1 MSHFSHISFAALTDV
16 GKKRTNNEDS
26 YGVYPEIGVFCVA
39 DGMGGGDDGEVA
51 SSATVKAIEQ
61 FALSSPFP
69 KMATYPIESIVACL
83 RNSVNSASRW
93 IYQRA
98 QENNLKGC
106 GSTFVGICFDASKPS
121 EAKILHAGDSRL
133 YLIRGRSIYQ
143 KTKDHSA
150 AELIGAKNEDEIN
163 PMFRGMILRAVGIQ
177 EKVELDSTPLL
188 LKANDKILICSD
200 GLTKMLSDKKILSL
214 MKDSRNENEAV
225 KKLINAANE
234 AGGYDNITA
243 IVINIGELPKSLPV
257 VEMPMVKTTSVD
269 SDSTY
274 SCGVTQEKN
283 NTSSISFDFDASGKN
298 LSSVGNEVSTLQTNP
313 TANIFEEE
321 SETTEDRSRP
331 VYNDATAGAL
341 NQLKMLLV
349 NKFSSIVQRLDSKRG
364 RLTAII
370 YTLVLFCCVSIVLLI
385 VDIILERPPVVESTE
400 SHVTVGDENIHFV
413 TSNSYSQVE
422 IHNQEETRIAELE
435 QLRKREEV
443 ERLAAEERRKQ
454 EEARVAELERIR
466 KDEEAKRFEAEK
478 QRKREE
484 ARIAELEQL
493 QKQEEAERLAA
504 EERRKQEEAR
514 VAELER
520 IRKNEEAKRLAAE
533 ERRKQEEAERFAAEE
548 RRKQEEARIAELE
561 RQRKEDEALRL
572 AAIKK
577 LKSVCS
583 VDYSIS
589 FVRTLKGIGVI
600 NGCDE
605 FDAISTPFRYMRD
618 SKTRKEELIAS
629 TNLINQI
636 RGLIPRVA
644 EHAEIKIEEN
654 SNELD
659 DLEGRED
666 YRNCLKSEIVKM
678 KDLMS
683 CISDIKRMDIFDCRV
698 HNACARL
705 IEMLPKWFKN

>member
-1 MSHFSHISFAALTDV
+1 MSHFPHISFAALTDV
-16 GKKRTNNEDS
+16 GKRRSNNEDS

-61 FALSSPFP
+61 FAHSSPFP
-69 KMATYPIESIVACL
+69 KMATYPIESIVAGL

-98 QENNLKGC
+98 QEKNLKGC
-106 GSTFVGICFDASKPS
+106 GSTFVGISFDASKPS

-133 YLIRGRSIYQ
+133 YLIRGRSIFQ

-150 AELIGAKNEDEIN
+150 AELIGAKNEIN

-177 EKVELDSTPLL
+177 EKVELDCTSLPL
-188 LKANDKILICSD
+188 KSNDKILICSD
-200 GLTKMLSDKKILSL
+200 GLTKMLSDKKIYSL
-214 MKDSRNENEAV
+214 MKDSNDENEAV
-225 KKLINAANE
+225 KNLINAANE

-243 IVINIGELPKSLPV
+243 IVINIGELPKALPV

-274 SCGVTQEKN
+274 SCGVTQEKS

-298 LSSVGNEVSTLQTNP
+298 MPSVGNEGSTLQTNP

-321 SETTEDRSRP
+321 SETTEDRSTP
-331 VYNDATAGAL
+331 IYNDSIAGDS
-341 NQLKMLLV
+341 NTMKIFLK
-349 NKFSSIVQRLDSKRG
+349 NKFFSMLQRVKSKRG
-364 RLTAII
+364 CLVTLI
-370 YTLVLFCCVSIVLLI
+370 YVLVLISCVCIALI
-385 VDIILERPPVVESTE
+385 IADTAVEKTVVVKSAEGQII
-400 SHVTVGDENIHFV
+400 VGDENIHFV

-422 IHNQEETRIAELE
+422 IYN
-435 QLRKREEV
+435 
-443 ERLAAEERRKQ
+443 Q
-454 EEARVAELERIR
+454 EEARIV
-466 KDEEAKRFEAEK
+466 
-478 QRKREE
+478 
-484 ARIAELEQL
+484 ELEQQ
-493 QKQEEAERLAA
+493 QKREEAERLAA
-504 EERRKQEEAR
+504 EERRKREEAR
-514 VAELER
+514 EAELER
-520 IRKNEEAKRLAAE
+520 IRKNE
-533 ERRKQEEAERFAAEE
+533 
-548 RRKQEEARIAELE
+548 
-561 RQRKEDEALRL
+561 EALRL

-577 LKSVCS
+577 LKSVCT
-583 VDYSIS
+583 VDYSTS
-589 FVRTLKGIGVI
+589 FVRKLKDIEVVIGD
-600 NGCDE
+600 DE
-605 FDAISTPFRYMRD
+605 IDAISTPFRYMRD

-636 RGLIPRVA
+636 RVLIPRIA
-644 EHAEIKIEEN
+644 EHTEIKIEEN

-659 DLEGRED
+659 DREGRED
-666 YRNCLKSEIVKM
+666 YRNCLKSEIEKM

>member
-1 MSHFSHISFAALTDV
+1 MSHFPHISFAALTDV
-16 GKKRTNNEDS
+16 GKRRSNNEDS

-61 FALSSPFP
+61 FAHSSPFP
-69 KMATYPIESIVACL
+69 KMATYPIESIVAGL

-98 QENNLKGC
+98 QEKNLKGC
-106 GSTFVGICFDASKPS
+106 GSTFVGVCFDASKPGD
-121 EAKILHAGDSRL
+121 AKILHAGDSRL
-133 YLIRGRSIYQ
+133 YLIRGRSIFQ

-177 EKVELDSTPLL
+177 EKVELDCTPLS
-188 LKANDKILICSD
+188 LKSNDKILICSD

-214 MKDSRNENEAV
+214 MKDFRDENEAV

-243 IVINIGELPKSLPV
+243 LVINIGELPKALPV

-274 SCGVTQEKN
+274 SCGVTQEKS

-298 LSSVGNEVSTLQTNP
+298 MPSVGNEGSTLQTNP

-321 SETTEDRSRP
+321 SETTEDRSTP
-331 VYNDATAGAL
+331 IYNDSIAGDP
-341 NQLKMLLV
+341 NTMKIFLK
-349 NKFSSIVQRLDSKRG
+349 NKFFSMLQRVKSKRG
-364 RLTAII
+364 CLATLI
-370 YTLVLFCCVSIVLLI
+370 YVLVLLSCVCIALI
-385 VDIILERPPVVESTE
+385 IADTAVEKTVVVKSAEGQI
-400 SHVTVGDENIHFV
+400 TVGDENIHFV

-422 IHNQEETRIAELE
+422 IYNQEEARIVEIE
-435 QLRKREEV
+435 QQQKREEA
-443 ERLAAEERRKQ
+443 ERLAAEERRKR

-466 KDEEAKRFEAEK
+466 KDEETKRLAAEER
-478 QRKREE
+478 RKREE
-484 ARIAELEQL
+484 AREAELERIR
-493 QKQEEAERLAA
+493 KDEETKRLAA

-514 VAELER
+514 EAELER
-520 IRKNEEAKRLAAE
+520 IRKNEEAERLAAE
-533 ERRKQEEAERFAAEE
+533 ERS
-548 RRKQEEARIAELE
+548 KQEEARIAEIE
-561 RQRKEDEALRL
+561 RQRKEEDALRL

-577 LKSVCS
+577 LKSVCTN
-583 VDYSIS
+583 DYSIP
-589 FVRTLKGIGVI
+589 FVRTLEKGIGVI
-600 NGCDE
+600 NGSDE
-605 FDAISTPFRYMRD
+605 IDAISTPLRYMRD

-636 RGLIPRVA
+636 RVLIPRIA

-659 DLEGRED
+659 DREGRED
-666 YRNCLKSEIVKM
+666 YRNCLKSEIEKM

-705 IEMLPKWFKN
+705 IEMLPEWFKN

>member
-1 MSHFSHISFAALTDV
+1 MSHFPHISFAALTDV
-16 GKKRTNNEDS
+16 GKRRSNNEDS

-51 SSATVKAIEQ
+51 SSATVKALEQ

-69 KMATYPIESIVACL
+69 KMATYPIESIVAGL

-98 QENNLKGC
+98 QEKNLKGC

-121 EAKILHAGDSRL
+121 DAKILHAGDSRL

-177 EKVELDSTPLL
+177 EKVELDFTPLL
-188 LKANDKILICSD
+188 LKTNDKILICSD
-200 GLTKMLSDKKILSL
+200 GLTKMLSDKKIYSL
-214 MKDSRNENEAV
+214 MKDSKDENEAV
-225 KKLINAANE
+225 KNLINAANE

-243 IVINIGELPKSLPV
+243 IVINVGELPKAFPI
-257 VEMPMVKTTSVD
+257 VEMPIVKATSVD
-269 SDSTY
+269 SDSTH

-298 LSSVGNEVSTLQTNP
+298 LSSVGNEGSTLQTNP

-321 SETTEDRSRP
+321 SETTEDRSRS

-341 NQLKMLLV
+341 NRLKMLLG

-385 VDIILERPPVVESTE
+385 VDIILERSPVVESTE
-400 SHVTVGDENIHFV
+400 SHITVGDENIHFV

-422 IHNQEETRIAELE
+422 LY
-435 QLRKREEV
+435 
-443 ERLAAEERRKQ
+443 KQ
-454 EEARVAELERIR
+454 EES
-466 KDEEAKRFEAEK
+466 
-478 QRKREE
+478 
-484 ARIAELEQL
+484 
-493 QKQEEAERLAA
+493 
-504 EERRKQEEAR
+504 R

-520 IRKNEEAKRLAAE
+520 IRKNEEAQRL
-533 ERRKQEEAERFAAEE
+533 AAEE

-561 RQRKEDEALRL
+561 RQRKEEDALRL
-572 AAIKK
+572 AASKK
-577 LKSVCS
+577 LKSVS
-583 VDYSIS
+583 SNSYVAS
-589 FVRTLKGIGVI
+589 FIRTVNRIKVVIG
-600 NGCDE
+600 DDDL
-605 FDAISTPFRYMRD
+605 DAIITSFRLMRD
-618 SKTRKEELIAS
+618 SKTRREELVAS
-629 TNLINQI
+629 TNLISQI
-636 RGLIPRVA
+636 RTFIPIVA
-644 EHAEIKIEEN
+644 EYAEIKIEEN
-654 SNELD
+654 ENALD
-659 DLEGRED
+659 DLEGSEL
-666 YRNCLKSEIVKM
+666 YRNRLKSEIEKM
-678 KDLMS
+678 KDLMG
-683 CISDIKRMDIFDCRV
+683 CISDIKGRDVFDCRV

>member
-1 MSHFSHISFAALTDV
+1 MSHFPHISFAALTDV
-16 GKKRTNNEDS
+16 GKRRSNNEDS

-61 FALSSPFP
+61 FAHSSPFP
-69 KMATYPIESIVACL
+69 KMATYPIESIVAGL

-98 QENNLKGC
+98 QEKNLKGC
-106 GSTFVGICFDASKPS
+106 GSTFVGISFDASKPS

-133 YLIRGRSIYQ
+133 YLIRGRSIFQ

-177 EKVELDSTPLL
+177 EKVELDCTSLPL
-188 LKANDKILICSD
+188 KSNDKILICSD
-200 GLTKMLSDKKILSL
+200 GLTKMLSDKKIYSL
-214 MKDSRNENEAV
+214 MKDSNDENEAV
-225 KKLINAANE
+225 KNLINAANE

-243 IVINIGELPKSLPV
+243 IVINIGELPKALPV

-274 SCGVTQEKN
+274 SCGVTQEKS

-298 LSSVGNEVSTLQTNP
+298 MPSVGNEGSTLQTNP

-321 SETTEDRSRP
+321 SETTEDRSTP
-331 VYNDATAGAL
+331 IYNDSIAGDS
-341 NQLKMLLV
+341 NTMKIFLK
-349 NKFSSIVQRLDSKRG
+349 NKFFSMLQRVKSKRG
-364 RLTAII
+364 CLVTLI
-370 YTLVLFCCVSIVLLI
+370 YVLVLISCVCIALI
-385 VDIILERPPVVESTE
+385 IADTAVEKTVVVKSAEGQII
-400 SHVTVGDENIHFV
+400 VGDENIHFV

-422 IHNQEETRIAELE
+422 IYN
-435 QLRKREEV
+435 
-443 ERLAAEERRKQ
+443 Q
-454 EEARVAELERIR
+454 EEARIV
-466 KDEEAKRFEAEK
+466 
-478 QRKREE
+478 
-484 ARIAELEQL
+484 ELEQQ
-493 QKQEEAERLAA
+493 QKREEAERLAA
-504 EERRKQEEAR
+504 EERRKREEAR
-514 VAELER
+514 EAELER
-520 IRKNEEAKRLAAE
+520 IRKNE
-533 ERRKQEEAERFAAEE
+533 
-548 RRKQEEARIAELE
+548 
-561 RQRKEDEALRL
+561 EALRL

-577 LKSVCS
+577 LKSVCT
-583 VDYSIS
+583 VDYSTS
-589 FVRTLKGIGVI
+589 FVRKLKDIEVVIGD
-600 NGCDE
+600 DE
-605 FDAISTPFRYMRD
+605 IDAISTPFRYMRD

-636 RGLIPRVA
+636 RVLIPRIA
-644 EHAEIKIEEN
+644 EHTEIKIEEN

-659 DLEGRED
+659 DREGRED
-666 YRNCLKSEIVKM
+666 YRNCLKSEIEKM

-705 IEMLPKWFKN
+705 IEMLPEWFKN

>member
-1 MSHFSHISFAALTDV
+1 MSHFPHISFAALTDV
-16 GKKRTNNEDS
+16 GKRRSNNEDS

-61 FALSSPFP
+61 FAHSSPFP
-69 KMATYPIESIVACL
+69 KMATYPIESIVAGL

-98 QENNLKGC
+98 QEKNLKGC
-106 GSTFVGICFDASKPS
+106 GSTFVGISFDASKPS

-133 YLIRGRSIYQ
+133 YLIRGRSIFQ

-177 EKVELDSTPLL
+177 EKVELDCTSLPL
-188 LKANDKILICSD
+188 KSNDRILICSD
-200 GLTKMLSDKKILSL
+200 GLTKMLSDKKIYSL
-214 MKDSRNENEAV
+214 MKDSNDENEAV
-225 KKLINAANE
+225 KNLINAANE

-243 IVINIGELPKSLPV
+243 LVINIGELPKALPV

-274 SCGVTQEKN
+274 SCGVTQEKS

-298 LSSVGNEVSTLQTNP
+298 MPSVGNEGSTLQTNP

-321 SETTEDRSRP
+321 SETTEDRSTP
-331 VYNDATAGAL
+331 IYNDSIAGDS
-341 NQLKMLLV
+341 NTMKIFLK
-349 NKFSSIVQRLDSKRG
+349 NKFFSMLQRVKSKRG
-364 RLTAII
+364 CLATLI
-370 YTLVLFCCVSIVLLI
+370 YVLVLLSCVCIALI
-385 VDIILERPPVVESTE
+385 IADTAVEKTVVVKSAEGQII
-400 SHVTVGDENIHFV
+400 VGDENIHFV
-413 TSNSYSQVE
+413 TSNSHSQVE
-422 IHNQEETRIAELE
+422 IYN
-435 QLRKREEV
+435 
-443 ERLAAEERRKQ
+443 Q
-454 EEARVAELERIR
+454 EEARIVEIEQQQ
-466 KDEEAKRFEAEK
+466 KR
-478 QRKREE
+478 
-484 ARIAELEQL
+484 
-493 QKQEEAERLAA
+493 EEAERLAA
-504 EERRKQEEAR
+504 EERRKREEAR
-514 VAELER
+514 EAELER
-520 IRKNEEAKRLAAE
+520 IRKN
-533 ERRKQEEAERFAAEE
+533 EEAERFAAEE
-548 RRKQEEARIAELE
+548 RRKQEEAREAELE
-561 RQRKEDEALRL
+561 RIRKNEEAERLAAEGRRKQEKAREAELERIRKNEEALRL

-583 VDYSIS
+583 VDYSTS
-589 FVRTLKGIGVI
+589 FVRTLKDIEVVIGD
-600 NGCDE
+600 DE
-605 FDAISTPFRYMRD
+605 IDAISIPFRYMRD

-644 EHAEIKIEEN
+644 EYAEIKIEEN

-659 DLEGRED
+659 DLEVRED
-666 YRNCLKSEIVKM
+666 FRNCQKSEIEKM
-678 KDLMS
+678 KDLIR
-683 CISDIKRMDIFDCRV
+683 CISDIRRMDIFDCRV

-705 IEMLPKWFKN
+705 IEMLPEWFKN